1 MAINGFHDSISER
14 QRLLLALVVEHYIA
28 NAEAIGSRALMEIM
42 NNAVS
47 SATIR
52 NELSELARKGYL
64 EQPHTSAGRV
74 PTLSGYRFY
83 IDNLMHS
90 QTLTPLERGLADQ
103 KISAIKAGSMEDYV
117 KKACEALTE
126 LTNCAAVASS
136 PDINARVQRV
146 EYFPMSVTS
155 GVAAILTSSGMIKS
169 RIANTEEPV
178 STAMLYRFLQMA
190 NAQLSGKSPQE
201 ISHWDFSI
209 IAQATG
215 TYAQLFTPV
224 MEAIA
229 ELITEARQTEV
240 YFSGQ
245 RHLVDALGAES
256 SADVIKLLTEE
267 ESLRELLKEAPDTPA
282 VIMGEETGREELDC
296 VSFILAPY
304 DCKGF
309 TAGRIGVAVNP
320 RADYSRLLPLIDY
333 FARRLGAM
341 MS

>member
-1 MAINGFHDSISER
+1 MAINGFHDSISDR

-52 NELSELARKGYL
+52 NELSELARRGYL

-90 QTLTPLERGLADQ
+90 QTLTPVERGLADSA
-103 KISAIKAGSMEDYV
+103 ISSIKAGSMEEYV
-117 KKACEALTE
+117 RKATE
-126 LTNCAAVASS
+126 KLSEITSCACVSVS
-136 PDINARVQRV
+136 PDIASKVQRV

-190 NAQLSGKSPQE
+190 NAQLSGKSPKE
-201 ISHWDFSI
+201 ITNWDFSI

-215 TYAQLFTPV
+215 SYAQLFTPV

-229 ELITEARQTEV
+229 ELTVEAQQTEA
-240 YFSGQ
+240 YFAGQ
-245 RHLVDALGAES
+245 RCLVDALGADS
-256 SADVIKLLTEE
+256 SAEVIRFLADET
-267 ESLRELLKEAPDTPA
+267 SLRDFVRSTPDTLS
-282 VIMGEETGREELDC
+282 VIMGDETGREELRN
-296 VSFILAPY
+296 VSFILSPY
-304 DCKGF
+304 DCRGEI
-309 TAGRIGVAVNP
+309 AGRIGVAVNP

>member
-1 MAINGFHDSISER
+1 MAVNGFHDSISER

-28 NAEAIGSRALMEIM
+28 NAEAIGSRTLMEIM

-90 QTLTPLERGLADQ
+90 QTLTPLERGLADSR
-103 KISAIKAGSMEDYV
+103 IASIKAGSMEEYV
-117 KKACEALTE
+117 RKACATLSE
-126 LTNCAAVASS
+126 LTGCAAVASS
-136 PDINARVQRV
+136 PDINVRIQRV

-190 NAQLSGKSPQE
+190 NAQLSGKDPRE

-215 TYAQLFTPV
+215 SYAQLFTPV

-229 ELITEARQTEV
+229 ELISEARQTEV

-245 RHLVDALGAES
+245 RHLVDALGAEA
-256 SADVIKLLTEE
+256 SADAIRVLGDENE
-267 ESLRELLKEAPDTPA
+267 LRDILLKVDGAC
-282 VIMGEETGREELDC
+282 VIMGTETGNDALNG

-304 DCKGF
+304 DCRGEI
-309 TAGRIGVAVNP
+309 AGAIGVAVNP
-320 RADYSRLLPLIDY
+320 RADYSRLLPMIDY
-333 FARRLGAM
+333 FARRLGAKL
-341 MS
+341 S